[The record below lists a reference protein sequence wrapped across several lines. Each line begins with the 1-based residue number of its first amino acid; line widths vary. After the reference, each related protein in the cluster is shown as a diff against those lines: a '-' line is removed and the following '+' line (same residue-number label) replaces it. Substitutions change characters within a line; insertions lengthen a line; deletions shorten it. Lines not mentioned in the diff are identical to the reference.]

1 LGGHILFSQ
10 VLLMKKYY
18 FGSAVSVLLFV
29 SPAQASEKGWAD
41 AGTAAEIGLVV
52 IALGAPAVQ
61 EDWNGD
67 LQAAG
72 SIAAAGL
79 ITQGLKETFPKLR
92 PDGSDN
98 RSFPSGHT
106 SVSFAAAA
114 TITNRYGWKAG
125 LPAQVVA
132 AFVGLSRIEARKHDV
147 ADVLVGAAIGE
158 TSGFLITSKRNNNVQ
173 VFPWASTKSAGISV
187 AARF

>member
-1 LGGHILFSQ
+1 M
-10 VLLMKKYY
+10 LL
-18 FGSAVSVLLFV
+18 SV
-29 SPAQASEKGWAD
+29 SPAQVSEKGWSD

-61 EDWNGD
+61 EDWNGN

-92 PDGSDN
+92 PDGSDY

-106 SVSFAAAA
+106 SVFFAAAA
-114 TITNRYGWKAG
+114 TIINRYGWKAG
-125 LPAQVVA
+125 IYYC
-132 AFVGLSRIEARKHDV
+132 R
-147 ADVLVGAAIGE
+147 
-158 TSGFLITSKRNNNVQ
+158 
-173 VFPWASTKSAGISV
+173 
-187 AARF
+187 

>member
-1 LGGHILFSQ
+1 
-10 VLLMKKYY
+10 M
-18 FGSAVSVLLFV
+18 LLFV
-29 SPAQASEKGWAD
+29 SPAQASEKSWAD
-41 AGTAAEIGLVV
+41 AGTAVEIGLVV